1 MYYMLL
7 GEDGVNKEEFE
18 NADMGLAAKK
28 MISLKMMSLK
38 RFLVY
43 MLLLPFPLRKW
54 YAKRGNCWLL
64 MWQMLGRLG
73 RFLFLNPHQSTYPN
87 QTVQIKDKD
96 KDREPLEM

>member
-7 GEDGVNKEEFE
+7 REDGVKKDEFE
-18 NADMGLAAKK
+18 NADMGLATKK
-28 MISLKMMSLK
+28 MISLK

-54 YAKRGNCWLL
+54 HAMRGNCWLL
-64 MWQMLGRLG
+64 MWQMLGRSG

-87 QTVQIKDKD
+87 QTVKIKD